1 MEDTAPKSA
10 KLATLHEKILEV
22 VGKAGVIDDPND
34 LDSYLHEWRGR
45 YVGKTPFVVRPKT
58 TEEVARVVALA
69 AAHDIPIVPQGGNT
83 GLVAGSIPFEEG
95 REIILSLSRMNRIR
109 ELDAEN
115 FTITVEA
122 GCVLQSIQEAAEDA
136 DRLFPLSLGAEGQC
150 QIGGNLSTNA
160 GGLNVIRYGNAR
172 ELVLGLEVV
181 LPDGRVWN
189 GLRRLR
195 KDNTGYDLKQ
205 LFIGAEGTLGI
216 ITAAVLKLFARPRE
230 TVTAFIGLESPKAAL
245 ELLGRTRAASAETV
259 TSFELIP
266 RIAIDLALKH
276 VDDAV
281 DPLDETHAWYVLAE
295 CAGGKE
301 DGGLREA
308 IEEMLAE
315 AYENGLVADAT
326 MAANEGQAQD
336 FWFLREAIV
345 EAQRHEGGSI
355 KHDVSVPVSR
365 VPDFLTEATAKVEE
379 LVPGIRP
386 VPFGHLGDGNI
397 HFNLTQ
403 PKDADTKDYLARWD
417 EVNAAVHDIVHAYD
431 GSISAE
437 HGIGRM
443 KVAENQRLKSELEL
457 ELMHRIKDVFDP
469 KGLMNPGKVLA
480 EANDG
485 RSKEQSGTSA
495 KKQ

>member
-1 MEDTAPKSA
+1 MDDTTPESA
-10 KLATLHEKILEV
+10 KIAELSQRILEV
-22 VGKAGVIDDPND
+22 VGPAGLIDQPQDMEG
-34 LDSYLHEWRGR
+34 YLREWRGR
-45 YVGKTPFVVRPKT
+45 FVGKTPFVVRPKST
-58 TEEVARVVALA
+58 DEVSRVVALA
-69 AAHDIPIVPQGGNT
+69 ADAGVPIVPQGGNT

-109 ELDAEN
+109 DLDAEN

-122 GCVLQSIQEAAEDA
+122 GCVLQAIQDAAEEA

-172 ELVLGLEVV
+172 DLVLGLEVV

-205 LFIGAEGTLGI
+205 LFIGAEGTLGV
-216 ITAAVLKLFARPRE
+216 ITAAVLKLFARPRQR
-230 TVTAFIGLESPKAAL
+230 VTAFVGLESPKAAL
-245 ELLGRTRAASAETV
+245 ELLARTRASSAETV

-276 VDDAV
+276 VEGVV
-281 DPLDETHAWYVLAE
+281 DPLGERQPWYVLLE
-295 CAGGKE
+295 CAGGQE
-301 DGGLREA
+301 TENGGLRDSV
-308 IEEMLAE
+308 EEMLGRV
-315 AYENGLVADAT
+315 YEDGIVADAT
-326 MAANEGQAQD
+326 LAANEGQAQA

-355 KHDVSVPVSR
+355 KHDVSVPVSS
-365 VPDFLTEATAKVEE
+365 VPDFLAKADARIQEI
-379 LVPGIRP
+379 VPGARP
-386 VPFGHLGDGNI
+386 VSFGHLGDGNI
-397 HFNLTQ
+397 HYNVMQ
-403 PKDADTKDYLARWD
+403 PEAADTQAYLAGWD
-417 EVNAAVHDIVHAYD
+417 GMNAAVHDIVESFD

-443 KVAENQRLKSELEL
+443 KVAENRRLKSELEL
-457 ELMHRIKDVFDP
+457 ELMRRVKDAFDP
-469 KGLMNPGKVLA
+469 QGLMNPGKVLDSPDKGGA
-480 EANDG
+480 P
-485 RSKEQSGTSA
+485 R
-495 KKQ
+495 